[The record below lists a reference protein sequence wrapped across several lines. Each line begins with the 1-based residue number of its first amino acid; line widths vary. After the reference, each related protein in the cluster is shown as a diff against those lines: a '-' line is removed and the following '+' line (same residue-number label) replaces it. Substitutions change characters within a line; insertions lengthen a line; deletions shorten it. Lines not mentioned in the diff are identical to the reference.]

1 MEDRCAIINET
12 GYSLDTDRYAKNKMD
27 SSSLQH
33 EKKTDTAILQV
44 HVDKDLSVEGITVVF
59 SCLLLLYNAHTFTFP
74 IAEESATINIL
85 IGFEPVCIASVEIYC
100 DILGIYAQY
109 ML

>member
-1 MEDRCAIINET
+1 MEEEEAVRDSGEAQIIDET
-12 GYSLDTDRYAKNKMD
+12 VDDIGYSLDTDRYAKNKMD
-27 SSSLQH
+27 SSSIQH

-59 SCLLLLYNAHTFTFP
+59 SCLLLLYNAHP
-74 IAEESATINIL
+74 LRL

-100 DILGIYAQY
+100 DILGIYAQ
-109 ML
+109 